1 MELQSEMTATLVDLI
16 LKTGSCELP
25 SLQESAHI
33 HRIFLSALRVQRN
46 QNLDRKYSYVP
57 IT

>member
-1 MELQSEMTATLVDLI
+1 MELQSEMTARIVDSI

-33 HRIFLSALRVQRN
+33 HRIFLSALIFHWN
-46 QNLDRKYSYVP
+46 QNFDRKKSFIP